1 MLPRRA
7 IILNADVSTVRRIV
21 FGQNP
26 RRTTV
31 RIAVLAV
38 VCIVTFG
45 WVLLPVRADGDSMLP
60 TYASG
65 KLTLVNRLSYVRSS
79 PQRGDI
85 VAIRLAG
92 PRVVY
97 IKRIIGLP
105 GERLS
110 VEEGQVRID
119 GSPLV
124 EPYVRHQGPWSV
136 DEVTLGAHEYFVVG
150 DNRGTSVFGRVEA
163 ERILGRLVF

>member
-1 MLPRRA
+1 M
-7 IILNADVSTVRRIV
+7 STARRIV

-45 WVLLPVRADGDSMLP
+45 WILLPVRADGDSMLP

-65 KLTLVNRLSYVRSS
+65 KLTLVNRLAYVRSS
-79 PQRGDI
+79 PRRGDI

-97 IKRIIGLP
+97 IKRIVGLP

-110 VEEGQVRID
+110 MEEGQVLIN
-119 GSPLV
+119 GTPLV
-124 EPYVRHQGPWSV
+124 EPYVRHQHAWNFE
-136 DEVTLGAHEYFVVG
+136 EVTLGANEYFVAG
-150 DNRGTSVFGRVEA
+150 DNRVTSDQGRVEA

>member
-1 MLPRRA
+1 
-7 IILNADVSTVRRIV
+7 VSTIRRIV

-38 VCIVTFG
+38 VCIITFG
-45 WVLLPVRADGDSMLP
+45 WILLPVRADGDSMLP

-65 KLTLVNRLSYVRSS
+65 KLTLVNRMAYVRSS
-79 PQRGDI
+79 PHRGDI

-92 PRVVY
+92 PSVVY
-97 IKRIIGLP
+97 IKRVIGLP
-105 GERLS
+105 GERFS
-110 VEEGQVRID
+110 VEEGQVLINGR
-119 GSPLV
+119 PLV
-124 EPYVRHQGPWSV
+124 EPYVRHHRPWSV
-136 DEVTLGAHEYFVVG
+136 AEVTLGAHEYFVVG
-150 DNRGTSVFGRVEA
+150 DNRGTSDFGSVET